1 MVLTD
6 QTAMEIADRALGECS
21 TAAEVRYVAKSM
33 DALVQDNKARR
44 SLADLVNR
52 HLSVYSVT
60 MTE

>member
-1 MVLTD
+1 MVFTD
-6 QTAMEIADRALGECS
+6 QSVMEIADRALGECS

-52 HLSVYSVT
+52 HLTVFT
-60 MTE
+60 ATTAD